1 MHTVTPMRSIPPVP
15 VKEENMNNLFSDNF
29 RKLKLEF
36 VEKVT
41 TM

>member
-15 VKEENMNNLFSDNF
+15 VNEENMNNLFSDNF